1 MSRHHAEHVV
11 TDVAACLVV
20 VRGGGDLGTGVAW
33 RLRRVGFPVVV
44 LELERPL
51 AIRRTVAFSSAVDEG
66 RVEIDGIEGLLV
78 ASPEEAVAAAGPGVV
93 PVLISEVV
101 PALPVPVS
109 VLVDARVAK
118 KALDSRMGQAPF
130 VVGLGPG
137 FVVGVHC
144 DAVIE
149 TMRGHRLGS
158 VIWNGSA
165 VPNTGVPG
173 ELGGAAAER
182 VIHAEAAGYLAWDV
196 GFGDMVEAGQ
206 RLGSIGSAPVTAKI
220 GGTVRGMIAPG
231 EVTAGLKIADVDPRR
246 DADMIDHISDK
257 ALSVAGGA
265 LEAILVWL
273 NRSGR

>member
-1 MSRHHAEHVV
+1 VI
-11 TDVAACLVV
+11 DVATCLVV

-44 LELERPL
+44 LELDRPL

-66 RVEIDGIEGLLV
+66 RVEIGGIEGLLV
-78 ASPEEAVAAAGPGVV
+78 ASPEEAVAAARPGVV
-93 PVLISEVV
+93 PVLISAVV
-101 PALPVPVS
+101 PAFPVPIS

-118 KALDSRMGQAPF
+118 KALDARIGQAPF

-137 FVVGVHC
+137 LVVGEHC

-158 VIWNGSA
+158 VIWSGSA
-165 VPNTGVPG
+165 APNTGVPG
-173 ELGGAAAER
+173 ELGGVAAER
-182 VIHAEAAGYLAWDV
+182 VIHAEAAGCLTWDV
-196 GFGDMVEAGQ
+196 GFGAMVEAGQ
-206 RLGSIGSAPVTAKI
+206 RLGGIGSVPVTATI
-220 GGTVRGMIAPG
+220 GGTVRGLIAPG
-231 EVTAGLKIADVDPRR
+231 EVSAGLKIADVDPRR
-246 DADMIDHISDK
+246 DGDMIDHISDK

-273 NRSGR
+273 NRAGR